1 MKTARHRTLIL
12 LGFRSA
18 ILLVTVFCSGQDAA
32 DGIAPLGDLARQMQ
46 AERARRIS
54 VPTRVYTNDDFSP
67 FASPVT
73 GTGEST
79 PESTHKQSANQ
90 KVPAALTK
98 NHATRDNGEEY
109 FRATMRQL
117 RSKLA
122 DDQKTLKDTLKTIR
136 DRWDPTGFYTGLETP
151 ADRLSY
157 HVPFHGD
164 EFFQYQKL
172 NTTKESI
179 AADEKAISDLEDQCR
194 RTACSPEWLR

>member
-1 MKTARHRTLIL
+1 MKTARRRTLIH
-12 LGFRSA
+12 LGFGSA
-18 ILLVTVFCSGQDAA
+18 ILLITVFCSAQDAA
-32 DGIAPLGDLARQMQ
+32 DGIPLGDVARQMQ

-54 VPTRVYTNDDFSP
+54 VPTRVYTNDDFPP
-67 FASPVT
+67 FASHVT

-98 NHATRDNGEEY
+98 NHATRDDGEEY

-117 RSKLA
+117 RNKLEA
-122 DDQKTLKDTLKTIR
+122 DQKTLKDTLKTIR
-136 DRWDPTGFYTGLETP
+136 DTWDPKGSYTGLETP
-151 ADRLSY
+151 ADKFSDY
-157 HVPFHGD
+157 VPIHRD
-164 EFFQYQKL
+164 ELFQYQKL
-172 NTTKESI
+172 DATKASI